1 MSTFML
7 RKEDVRQQ
15 WYVVD
20 AKDKI
25 LGRLASQVAMKL
37 MGKHKP
43 TYTPHVDTGDYII
56 IVNANKVKLTGNKW
70 DKKIYYWYSGYIG
83 GLKSLTSRKLLD
95 RHPELLLK
103 LAVKRMLPKNRLGKQ
118 MLKKMKIYAGADHPH
133 KAQRPIE
140 LNIG

>member
-1 MSTFML
+1 ML
-7 RKEDVRQQ
+7 RKEDVKQQ

-56 IVNANKVKLTGNKW
+56 IVNANKVKLTGSKW

-83 GLKSLTSRKLLD
+83 GLKSLTARKLLD
-95 RHPELLLK
+95 RHPEFLLK
-103 LAVKRMLPKNRLGKQ
+103 LAVKRMLPKNKLGRQ

-133 KAQRPIE
+133 KAQRPIK